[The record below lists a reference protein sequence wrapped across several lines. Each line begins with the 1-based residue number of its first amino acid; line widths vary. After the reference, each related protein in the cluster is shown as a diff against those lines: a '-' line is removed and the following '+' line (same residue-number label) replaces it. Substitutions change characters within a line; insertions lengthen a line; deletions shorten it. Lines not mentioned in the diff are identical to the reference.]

1 MTSQNRSG
9 SINFEL
15 SLGRALSQAVR
26 IRCPYCGEGR
36 LFAGLFRMHC
46 VCSECGT
53 RLEREPGYF
62 LGSTYINY
70 GITAGFSTLTYVLLH
85 IGLGWSNR
93 VVMSGLMAFCLI
105 FPLIFFRY
113 ARSLWLALD
122 CFFDPLGAQQVILT
136 SRRSE
141 SRDELSNIGI

>member
-1 MTSQNRSG
+1 MTSQSRSG
-9 SINFEL
+9 SIEFEL
-15 SLGRALSQAVR
+15 SFGRALSQAVR
-26 IRCPYCGEGR
+26 IRCLYCGEGR
-36 LFAGLFRMHC
+36 LFAGLFRMHPA
-46 VCSECGT
+46 CSECGT
-53 RLEREPGYF
+53 RQEREPGYF
-62 LGSTYINY
+62 QDSTYINY
-70 GITAGFSTLTYVLLH
+70 GVTAGFSTLPYVLLH

-93 VVMSGLMAFCLI
+93 VVMPD

-122 CFFDPLGAQQVILT
+122 CFFDPLGAQQVMLS